1 MVDYFDDNLFER
13 DETSVLIL
21 INRSYKYI
29 SIELIYIK
37 ELMLRKIITVKNVS
51 FVTIGLLVMGLNLK
65 HVFVMIVVICCC

>member
-1 MVDYFDDNLFER
+1 MIDYFDDNLFER

-29 SIELIYIK
+29 LIELIYVK
-37 ELMLRKIITVKNVS
+37 ELMLLKIIMVKNVY

-65 HVFVMIVVICCC
+65 HVFVMIVVIC